1 MRGIIAKHR
10 GIIALSSDMARSWDC
25 IFHAWQCARP
35 PTNLIIV
42 LSCYS
47 VQVRALIGSQGSV
60 FACERGGASLLY
72 TGASLLVHGGA
83 LMPLWSSIDA
93 PSVSAPESFPAS
105 PRWVALPKVMPRR
118 DACPWT
124 CLLRPW
130 NACMEDHP
138 ARSVKRITPQWAQ
151 SGPMMP
157 LPWAMMPLP

>member
-47 VQVRALIGSQGSV
+47 GQVHALIGSQGSV

-105 PRWVALPKVMPRR
+105 PRWVALPKVMPRPVALGR
-118 DACPWT
+118 ASCVHGMHVWKIIRPG
-124 CLLRPW
+124 LSRELRP
-130 NACMEDHP
+130 
-138 ARSVKRITPQWAQ
+138 
-151 SGPMMP
+151 SGHSQDQ
-157 LPWAMMPLP
+157 